1 MSLVFLKAFL
11 YERIVYSF
19 VLLGRATAPS
29 AIILSFALTI
39 YFITE
44 MQSFLG
50 NSSLQFVID
59 CYACLIISQ
68 NSFMYLSY
76 CLSIYLSIYQ
86 TIYLFL
92 LSLSHAHALTLS
104 LFIAPLFLTHKHVHI
119 SSNLFLSLSP
129 THTYSLSY
137 FLFSHSDCSSLSL
150 SLRQK
155 ICLTSNATL
164 VPSIF
169 PSGKVVEKIY

>member
-44 MQSFLG
+44 MQSFLV
-50 NSSLQFVID
+50 NSSLQFIID
-59 CYACLIISQ
+59 CYVSII
-68 NSFMYLSY
+68 
-76 CLSIYLSIYQ
+76 LSIYLSINLS
-86 TIYLFL
+86 IYLFF
-92 LSLSHAHALTLS
+92 LSLSHAHALTQS
-104 LFIAPLFLTHKHVHI
+104 LFVPPLFLTHKHVHL
-119 SSNLFLSLSP
+119 SSNLCLIFSP
-129 THTYSLSY
+129 AHTYSPSY
-137 FLFSHSDCSSLSL
+137 FLFSHSVCSSPI
-150 SLRQK
+150 RQK

-164 VPSIF
+164 VPNIF